1 MKKLLLLLAVA
12 IGGALGVVG
21 GFYLHNNG
29 FSLPPGEEEIQKLAM
44 DYADSIV
51 YERLNP
57 VFNNADDL
65 VTYRSE
71 MSEHMTIDSVF
82 LGIPSKTLIDVAT
95 VCINKYG
102 FVSKENVVK
111 EYKANDV
118 YTNLP
123 TDPSAYSNVEGS
135 GVTKVDSPATVIIG
149 TDYQYRT
156 DTIDGVPR
164 KVLYKTEKSYEK

>member
-12 IGGALGVVG
+12 IAGALGVVG

-29 FSLPPGEEEIQKLAM
+29 FSLPPGEGEIQELAM

-57 VFNNADDL
+57 VFNNVEDI
-65 VTYRSE
+65 VNYRTE
-71 MSEHMTIDSVF
+71 MNEHMTIDSVF
-82 LGIPSKTLIDVAT
+82 LGIPDKTLVDVAT

-102 FVSKENVVK
+102 CVSKEKIVK
-111 EYKANDV
+111 EYKGNDV

-123 TDPSAYSNVEGS
+123 TDPSAYLNTEGS